1 MNSNTSKNIEIGI
14 DPSINSTG
22 VCVKITKNSRKP
34 VFYYYIIS
42 SHCTKK
48 MNQFCHKYIKII
60 EYPSSKNNFKTISE
74 DSKNNFKTISE
85 DYIKKSLNIYNICEE
100 IEKII
105 KKYKP
110 SHISMEGVSYGSIGS
125 AALVDLAGLNFV
137 IRTLFI
143 KHNIPFTIVSPTENK
158 KFATGNGQSEKDVMV
173 DAWKR
178 LDKNINNVVDIKID
192 DLADAFFLSNLKS
205 CSN

>member
-1 MNSNTSKNIEIGI
+1 MSKNIEIGI

-42 SHCTKK
+42 SYCTKK

-60 EYPSSKNNFKTISE
+60 EYPS
-74 DSKNNFKTISE
+74 SKNNFKTISE

-125 AALVDLAGLNFV
+125 AALVDLAGLNFA

-143 KHNIPFTIVSPTENK
+143 KHNIHFTIVSPTENK